1 MYNMFIDIRITPDFC
16 TGDFSPANHSIGKIE
31 YVLKEY
37 LKPHTYIISAEQQ
50 NKFGEG
56 THFHYHYKC
65 NTLIQKSKDA
75 IQKWLRGN
83 GCKGV
88 KAYACNVHEDPS
100 DEERWWRYALKEQE
114 SIKTSATLRWMR
126 NPPGRPFSNDQEDV
140 EALELWRLMAVDE
153 RQRQIQMNLAS
164 RDREINKNQF
174 RDKMFKKLKTEYENA
189 MRRELFKAIF
199 KHYQAA
205 GKTPP
210 EAQRIY
216 NLVIDFQ
223 VWAGELD
230 LDDYYDE
237 KIGERM

>member
-1 MYNMFIDIRITPDFC
+1 MFVDIRITPDFC
-16 TGDFSPANHSIGKIE
+16 TGAPFSVEHQQIGKIE
-31 YVLKEY
+31 YLLNTY
-37 LKPHTYIISAEQQ
+37 LKAHTYIISAEKT
-50 NKFGEG
+50 NKFGEA

-65 NTLIQKSKDA
+65 NTLASKSKDA
-75 IQKWLRGN
+75 IQKWLREH

-88 KAYACNVHEDPS
+88 KAYACNTHEDPK
-100 DEERWWRYALKEQE
+100 DEMRWWRYALKEQDT
-114 SIKTSATLRWMR
+114 IKTSCSLRWGR
-126 NPPGRPFSNDQEDV
+126 NCPGRAFDESQEDEV
-140 EALELWRLMAVDE
+140 TLELWRKMAVDE
-153 RQRQIQMNLAS
+153 RQKQIEMNLAS

-174 RDKMFKKLKTEYENA
+174 RDKMFKKLKEENENA
-189 MRRELFKAIF
+189 TRRTLFKAIF

-216 NLVIDFQ
+216 NVVIDFQ

-230 LDDYYDE
+230 LDDYFDE